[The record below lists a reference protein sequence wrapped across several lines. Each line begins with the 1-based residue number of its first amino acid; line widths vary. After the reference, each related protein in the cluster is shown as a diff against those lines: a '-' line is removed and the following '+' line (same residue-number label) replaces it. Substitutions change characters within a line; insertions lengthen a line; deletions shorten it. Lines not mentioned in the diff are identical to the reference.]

1 VNVSINMVSDDDPLL
16 DFRSVEPINRPD
28 GMAAGTFAT
37 TDLVRMRDYLE
48 TFLGLECVRHK
59 AGAMLVRDRGW
70 QPDGHRRGHPYW
82 VWEVTEVPEITVP
95 QGRENHW
102 GIDLSCNEE
111 VDRAHVL
118 ALAHKD
124 RLGFKVVQKPREQH
138 GSYAFLI
145 KDFDSNWM
153 EVECHPRS
161 TVGFEAGGGFGSDAA
176 SRTDDGADYD
186 AANPLLSPIFMSHG
200 TIRCGGNGNAA
211 RNFYTEFLGIGAPLR
226 EGYRSGGFETYRTW
240 YVACLP
246 VGADIIPQPEEVR
259 WVFAVKEME
268 DLQRF
273 HDTALE
279 MQERYRIREI
289 QPIRENGDARFMR
302 LQDLDGNW
310 FEYQWRAEPM
320 GRWFDAEFEAGDA
333 A

>member
-1 VNVSINMVSDDDPLL
+1 
-16 DFRSVEPINRPD
+16 
-28 GMAAGTFAT
+28 
-37 TDLVRMRDYLE
+37 
-48 TFLGLECVRHK
+48 
-59 AGAMLVRDRGW
+59 MLVRDRGL

-82 VWEVTEVPEITVP
+82 AWQVFEVPEITVP

-102 GIDLSCNEE
+102 GVDLATNAD
-111 VDRAHVL
+111 VDRAHGL

-124 RLGFKVVQKPREQH
+124 RLGFKVVQKPRDRH
-138 GSYAFLI
+138 GSYAFMI

-161 TVGFEAGGGFGSDAA
+161 ADAFHEGGGFQGDCVA
-176 SRTDDGADYD
+176 RTDDGAEYGAD
-186 AANPLLSPIFMSHG
+186 NPLLTPIFMSHG

-226 EGYRSGGFETYRTW
+226 EGYRSGGFASYRPW

-246 VGADIIPQPEEVR
+246 VGAEIIPQPEEIR
-259 WVFAVKEME
+259 WVFAVNSLEELQGFE
-268 DLQRF
+268 DSAREF
-273 HDTALE
+273 KD
-279 MQERYRIREI
+279 RYRIREI
-289 QPIRENGDARFMR
+289 QPIQKDGDASFVR

-320 GRWFDAEFEAGDA
+320 GRWFDAEFELGDVA
-333 A
+333 

>member
-1 VNVSINMVSDDDPLL
+1 MDASRHPVSDDDPLL
-16 DFRSVEPINRPD
+16 DFRVTEPINRPE
-28 GMAAGTFAT
+28 GMAAATFAV

-48 TFLGLECVRHK
+48 CFLGLECVRHK
-59 AGAMLVRDRGW
+59 PDAMLVRDRGW

-82 VWEVTEVPEITVP
+82 VWEVIQVPEITVP

-102 GIDLSCNEE
+102 GVELASNDE
-111 VDRAHVL
+111 VDRAHGL
-118 ALAHKD
+118 ALAHKE
-124 RLGFKVVQKPREQH
+124 RLGFKVVQKPRDQH

-153 EVECHPRS
+153 EVECHPRIADA
-161 TVGFEAGGGFGSDAA
+161 FHAGGGFQGDYTP
-176 SRTDDGADYD
+176 RTDDGAENGPD
-186 AANPLLSPIFMSHG
+186 NPLMKPIFMSHG
-200 TIRCGGNGNAA
+200 TIRCGGNGNGA

-226 EGYRSGGFETYRTW
+226 EGYRSGGFETYRNW

-246 VGADIIPQPEEVR
+246 VGKEIIPQPEEIR
-259 WVFAVKEME
+259 WVFAVNAMD

-273 HDTALE
+273 HDTAVE
-279 MQERYRIREI
+279 HKDHYRIRDI
-289 QPIRENGDARFMR
+289 QPIQENGDGCFTR

-320 GRWFDAEFEAGDA
+320 GRWFDAAFERGDLA
-333 A
+333 